1 MSRLP
6 KLLEHRRGDTT
17 PLEMFDEAVAVLG
30 DGPLLIGPSGTLGAT
45 DVDRLVASLA
55 EALAGFGVQAGDRVA
70 LHLQNDPQFVVGM
83 LAAWRLGA
91 IAVPCSP
98 MLRGREL
105 AVQLRDAGPVALIA
119 LDELYRDVS
128 EAVGDSVVRVV
139 ITTGRDDLYDG
150 VEIAST
156 TVPSAGTHSFR
167 ELVRTACERAL
178 RPPPLPDDIA
188 VLTYTSGTTG
198 PAKGAMNTHANVAQ
212 AARIYRDCL
221 QVGPDDVILGIAPLY
236 HVTGLTAH
244 IGLSRS
250 ADPGPPVRCRRVL
263 PVDRA
268 TPRDGHGGG
277 DHRVRGDRESR
288 SGSGARPLLAPA
300 RLQRRSPDRSGHGPR
315 HPVPNR
321 PADPARVRPDRDDRP
336 DPPVPARSRRP
347 GARPDR
353 GARSGLG
360 GARDRG
366 SNRGRAR
373 TPTSARRSRRG
384 RHSRTAGRQRY
395 WMRPEETAHALPDGE
410 LLTGDVGLT
419 DRHGWL
425 YLVDRRKDLIIA
437 SGFKVW
443 PREVEDVL
451 YEHDAV
457 REAAVIGVPDS
468 YRGETV
474 WAYVSLQAG
483 SEASEAELITH
494 CRDRLA
500 SYKYPRAVRILPELP
515 KTHSGKILRRDLRK
529 LAEAG

>member
-244 IGLSRS
+244 IGLSLATR
-250 ADPGPPVRCRRVL
+250 AALILAHRFDAAECCRLIERH
-263 PVDRA
+263 RA
-268 TPRDGHGGG
+268 TVTVAAITAYVAIANHEAARAHDLYSLRLAYSGGAPIAPATVRDIRSRTGLRIRPVYGLTETTGPTHLCPPDLDAPVHDQTGALAVGLAAPETEARIVGEHG
-277 DHRVRGDRESR
+277 
-288 SGSGARPLLAPA
+288 RPL
-300 RLQRRSPDRSGHGPR
+300 
-315 HPVPNR
+315 
-321 PADPARVRPDRDDRP
+321 
-336 DPPVPARSRRP
+336 PPGEVGEVAI
-347 GARPDR
+347 
-353 GARSGLG
+353 
-360 GARDRG
+360 
-366 SNRGRAR
+366 RGRQVVSV
-373 TPTSARRSRRG
+373 TGCARRRRRTRCPTVSYSPATLG
-384 RHSRTAGRQRY
+384 SPTGMDGFTSSTAGR
-395 WMRPEETAHALPDGE
+395 
-410 LLTGDVGLT
+410 
-419 DRHGWL
+419 
-425 YLVDRRKDLIIA
+425 I
-437 SGFKVW
+437 
-443 PREVEDVL
+443 
-451 YEHDAV
+451 
-457 REAAVIGVPDS
+457 
-468 YRGETV
+468 
-474 WAYVSLQAG
+474 
-483 SEASEAELITH
+483 
-494 CRDRLA
+494 
-500 SYKYPRAVRILPELP
+500 
-515 KTHSGKILRRDLRK
+515 
-529 LAEAG
+529 